1 MSVETTAIRNLALAG
16 HAGSGKTL
24 LLERLLR
31 EAGATHTA
39 GNNSSAGHPIV
50 DPDPLERELQHSLE
64 VMACRF
70 EHAGCRFHLLDTPG
84 EPELL
89 GRTAAALPAVESA
102 AIVVNAQAGIELG
115 TRRAMELAAA
125 RGLCRLV
132 VVNRID
138 GGGDWAA
145 LMQTLQDAFG
155 AECLPINLPADGGA
169 RVLDCFFAADGDAT
183 DFSDVASAHRDII
196 EQVIE
201 VDEDLLN
208 RYLEGD
214 AEVGPE
220 HLHDAFE
227 RALREGHL
235 IPVCFTSAETGAGVP
250 ELLALMAWL
259 MPNPTEANPP
269 PFVDGEGDNAEPVA
283 VSPDPDDHVVA
294 HAFRISID
302 PYAGRIAMLRLH
314 QGTLRPGMQL
324 FIGDQNR
331 SFKVSHLYAVQGRR
345 LEEIPE
351 AIPGDLC
358 AVTRVDDIHYDAV
371 LHDSHDEDHYHLSEP
386 ALPPPMVGLAIEPR
400 RQGDEQKLADALAR
414 LTAEDPGLRVEYRP
428 SLNERVLYGHG
439 DLHLRVALDRLQR
452 AFNVEVETRPP
463 SVPYRETI
471 TRPAEG
477 HYRHKKQTGGAG
489 QFGEVYLRVEPLPR
503 GQGFQFVDEIKGGVI
518 PSQFIPSVE
527 KGVREVLESG
537 AIAGYPMQDVR
548 VTVYDGKSHPVDSKE
563 VAFTI
568 AGRKA
573 FLDAVSKAKP
583 VVLEPLVNL
592 HITAPSDAMGAITG
606 DLGGMR
612 GRVLSQQ
619 TVANGSGV
627 ELEAQ
632 APLSELGEYHHR
644 LKSHTGG
651 AGTFAM
657 TFSEYEKAPP
667 KLQEQLVAAF
677 SRSGSG
683 GD

>member
-1 MSVETTAIRNLALAG
+1 MTAGITAIRNLALAG
-16 HAGSGKTL
+16 HAGGGKTL

-31 EAGATHTA
+31 EAGVAHTV
-39 GNNSSAGHPIV
+39 GNGAAGHPVI
-50 DPDPLERELQHSLE
+50 DPDPLERELQHSLD
-64 VMACRF
+64 VAACRF
-70 EHAGCRFHLLDTPG
+70 EHGGCRIHLVDTPG

-89 GRTAAALPAVESA
+89 GRTAAVLPAVESA
-102 AIVVNAQAGIELG
+102 AVVVNGQAGIELG
-115 TRRAMELAAA
+115 TRRAMEIAES
-125 RGLCRLV
+125 RRLCRII

-138 GGGDWAA
+138 AGGDRAE
-145 LMQTLQDAFG
+145 LMQALQDAFG
-155 AECLPINLPADGGA
+155 PGCLPINLPAEGGS
-169 RVLDCFFAADGDAT
+169 RVLDCFFAADGDAA
-183 DFSDVASAHRDII
+183 DFSDVASAHRNII

-201 VDEDLLN
+201 VDEALLN

-214 AEVGPE
+214 SEVGPE

-250 ELLALMAWL
+250 ELLALIEWL
-259 MPNPTEANPP
+259 MPNPAEANPP
-269 PFVDGEGDNAEPVA
+269 PFVDGEDENAEPVA
-283 VSPDPDDHVVA
+283 VSPDPGDHVVA

-345 LEEIPE
+345 LEEITE
-351 AIPGDLC
+351 AIPGDIC
-358 AVTRVDDIHYDAV
+358 AVTRVDDIQYDAV

-386 ALPPPMVGLAIEPR
+386 GLPPPMVGLAIEAR

-489 QFGEVYLRVEPLPR
+489 QFGEVHLRVEPLPR
-503 GQGFQFVDEIKGGVI
+503 GKGFRFVDEIKGGVI

-537 AIAGYPMQDVR
+537 AIAGHPMQDVR
-548 VTVYDGKSHPVDSKE
+548 VTVHDGKSHPVDSKE

-573 FLDAVSKAKP
+573 FLDAVAKAGP
-583 VVLEPLVNL
+583 VLLEPIVNL
-592 HITAPSDAMGAITG
+592 RITAPADAMGAITG
-606 DLGGMR
+606 DIGGMR

-619 TVANGSGV
+619 TVANGAGV
-627 ELEAQ
+627 EIEAQ
-632 APLSELGEYHHR
+632 APLSELGDYHHR

-651 AGTFAM
+651 AGTFVM
-657 TFSEYEKAPP
+657 TFGDYEQAPP

-677 SRSGSG
+677 SGNG
-683 GD
+683 GDGQ